1 MTRAVEVSL
10 QGQGGPWLA
19 GGNDYLPPQPPPS
32 DFLNE
37 LSDSL
42 HSDEY

>member
-1 MTRAVEVSL
+1 MTIAVEVSL
-10 QGQGGPWLA
+10 QGQRGLRLA
-19 GGNDYLPPQPPPS
+19 GGNDYPPPQPPTS
-32 DFLNE
+32 DFLNK